1 MAIHTTPD
9 SYTKL
14 LIHSDTTDT
23 STTFVDSSD
32 NVHTVTAYGN
42 AHHEVDQSKFGATSM
57 HFDGSGDGLSVP
69 ISDDFNFGSGDFTY
83 EAWVYPTSFQGQS
96 YTAIINN
103 FRDDESSNGWSLL
116 FYSTGYVHVNVDGTH
131 NNSTNA
137 VPLNEWSHVAA
148 VRNGRYLKR
157 YINGVDAGNDLDLN
171 GVTVGNVTAQGP
183 NIGNAG
189 SEYSNRDF
197 QGYIDEVRISKGI
210 ARWTDD
216 FVPPNKPYSVI
227 GDDSVLEGA
236 RDSVNFWGIRG
247 GTHTNYNRY
256 GVKTFTS
263 SGTFTTKVPVKCDFL
278 IVAGGGG
285 GGTSG
290 TYGSGGGGA
299 GGLIYDTAVISPGSY
314 TVTIGAGGAVGVSGD
329 NTTFNSNTSIG
340 GGHGGHGSGQG
351 SSTGAN
357 GGSGGGSCYPGS
369 STETGFTAGIDTWS
383 VGTAG
388 GLGTAGQGN
397 YGGRGESTHGHGSG
411 GGGAGGK
418 GWNYGYNSDYPTP
431 NNGAGGNGHGGVG
444 LQYSISGTAT
454 YYAGGG
460 GGGGYGGYGNAG
472 TGGGGSGGSTGTNAG
487 ASPASSVAGTPN
499 TGGGGGGGMTSEPSS
514 AGGSGIVVVRWEIL

>member
-14 LIHSDTTDT
+14 LIHSDT
-23 STTFVDSSD
+23 SNGSPTFVDSSTSNHTIISYGD
-32 NVHTVTAYGN
+32 PAHSTTQAKFGKTSIYQDSSDDSFGVATHADFNLGSQDWTLDFWWYPDSLQSDYYFLHTV
-42 AHHEVDQSKFGATSM
+42 
-57 HFDGSGDGLSVP
+57 
-69 ISDDFNFGSGDFTY
+69 
-83 EAWVYPTSFQGQS
+83 
-96 YTAIINN
+96 
-103 FRDDESSNGWSLL
+103 
-116 FYSTGYVHVNVDGTH
+116 GTH
-131 NNSTNA
+131 NMLCLYYPSNGGFKILHSNPTSWQIGVIGGEGSISA
-137 VPLNEWSHVAA
+137 GQWSHIAFVHASGA
-148 VRNGRYLKR
+148 NSVY
-157 YINGVDAGNDLDLN
+157 LN
-171 GVTVGNVTAQGP
+171 GEVIAGPTTDTADVTGANASVNANSGYVKGNFEGYVD
-183 NIGNAG
+183 
-189 SEYSNRDF
+189 EYRLS
-197 QGYIDEVRISKGI
+197 VGI